1 MNATILEVTEQNSQ
15 YGTDKKSRVQLDDG
29 ESKTVYTKPAA
40 KGIYERLAP
49 GLRVELMPKNSGAG
63 YLIKSIIG
71 EAATTPAPAQPGN
84 GQAVSRKPDKKAQ
97 AEYIET
103 KAGQLYYAY
112 TCLQEKFGSTLISEE
127 TLRAFASTIIISLDR
142 EGPK

>member
-1 MNATILEVTEQNSQ
+1 MFATIQSVQEQSSQ
-15 YGTDKKSRVQLDDG
+15 YGVDKKSRVQLDDG

-40 KGIYERLAP
+40 KGVYEKLTP
-49 GLRVELMPKNSGAG
+49 GLRVELMAKNSGTG
-63 YLIKSIIG
+63 YLIKSIVG
-71 EAATTPAPAQPGN
+71 EAQAQPPARN
-84 GQAVSRKPDKKAQ
+84 GQAPARPAPDKKAQ

-112 TCLQEKFGSTLISEE
+112 TCLQEKFGDTLISEE

-142 EGPK
+142 EGPR